1 MVEDDRFPVGRFMA
15 RLAFGSEIFL
25 MLVILLVATDA
36 GHGKSLASGFQ
47 FRCVAGIAFD
57 FFVLAL

>member
-1 MVEDDRFPVGRFMA
+1 MVEDDRFPVSRFMA

-36 GHGKSLASGFQ
+36 GHGKFLTFGFQ